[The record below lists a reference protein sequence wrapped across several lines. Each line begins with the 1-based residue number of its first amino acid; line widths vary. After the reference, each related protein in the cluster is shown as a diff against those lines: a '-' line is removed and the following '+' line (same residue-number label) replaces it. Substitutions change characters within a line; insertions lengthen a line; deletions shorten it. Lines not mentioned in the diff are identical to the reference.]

1 MTPLDWTDRHGRRM
15 SGTEA
20 LHARLAREERRRVR
34 AERRLLVVIALAI
47 VAVTV
52 AIGVGL

>member
-34 AERRLLVVIALAI
+34 AERRLLVVLVLAL
-47 VAVTV
+47 VAMTV
-52 AIGVGL
+52 AIGVWL